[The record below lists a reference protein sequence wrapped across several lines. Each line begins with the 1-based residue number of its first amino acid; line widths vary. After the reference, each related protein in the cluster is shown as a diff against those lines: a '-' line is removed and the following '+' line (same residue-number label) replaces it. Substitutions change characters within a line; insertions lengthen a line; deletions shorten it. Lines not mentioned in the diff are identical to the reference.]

1 MDRPPWNWLISP
13 RQTGVRR
20 TTRRESRTKLGPA
33 CEGLDCRRLLSAA
46 TVAVF
51 SPPTTAVASAVPI
64 LEGAQPT
71 AFAQFQTDIARAEQH
86 SHVNAAQASALG
98 QDVSTIDQAIDAA
111 GLTTSA
117 TSAAINDVQDW
128 ADNAFTAG
136 PAGIRDV
143 AGRIVPTSQTS
154 KKLEKILVD
163 VPSVFTGTASDASV
177 RGIHQGNAQATPLNQ
192 LIGQMK
198 VVARAARVT
207 PALQT
212 ALNHNFQ
219 EIAGALGPDPYT
231 DLGPGAT
238 HRDPLVVYY
247 DAQVVNFVKS

>member
-1 MDRPPWNWLISP
+1 MDRPPWIGLISP
-13 RQTGVRR
+13 RQTGARR
-20 TTRRESRTKLGPA
+20 PTRRVSRATLGPA
-33 CEGLDCRRLLSAA
+33 CEVLDGRRLLSAA

-51 SPPTTAVASAVPI
+51 SPPATAVASAVPM
-64 LEGAQPT
+64 LEAAEPT
-71 AFAQFQTDIARAEQH
+71 AFAGFQADIARAEQH
-86 SHVNAAQASALG
+86 SHVTAAQAGALG

-128 ADNAFTAG
+128 ADNAFTSGA
-136 PAGIRDV
+136 AGIRDV
-143 AGRIVPTSQTS
+143 AGHIVPTSQAP

-163 VPSVFTGTASDASV
+163 VPSVFTATASDTSV
-177 RGIHQGNAQATPLNQ
+177 GGIHQGNAQATPLHQ

-212 ALNHNFQ
+212 ALNRNFE

-231 DLGPGAT
+231 DLGPGAA

-247 DAQVVNFVKS
+247 NAQIANFIK